1 MSTDYDN
8 MSDEEIMNIDISSVA
23 DDISDGESDETS
35 VEQTEKEEQEVE
47 EDSDKS
53 ASDEESDTSE
63 SEEEEESDNPQ
74 LDDESTEVDEDSNDG
89 DDTDKGDEE
98 SPEEKD
104 VESDDTAKIS
114 DSDKVVGYDTLMG
127 KIKANGID
135 IQVESVDDAVRLM
148 QMGAGFHKK
157 MEQIKPVRKIGQMLQ
172 NNNLLDESKINF
184 LIELSNGS
192 PEAVKQLLRDKK
204 INPLDLDMETNTEYK
219 PKTYTTTNQELD
231 LNDTLGDIQDTPSGK
246 ETIDIV
252 SNKWDDASRQTIAKH
267 PEVLH
272 AINEH
277 IRSGVYK
284 QIDDKVQSERALG
297 KLKGMSAIDA
307 YKHIGDL
314 MFPVSDTKQK
324 QEATPK
330 QKAADAK
337 VKSRKKA
344 SNPPKTKAPSNT
356 PKDSEVDITQM
367 SDEEFN
373 KYFDSVKL

>member
-8 MSDEEIMNIDISSVA
+8 MSDEEIMNIDISSVTDEDT
-23 DDISDGESDETS
+23 DDGDADETS
-35 VEQTEKEEQEVE
+35 VEQTETEEQEVE

-53 ASDEESDTSE
+53 TSDEETDTSE
-63 SEEEEESDNPQ
+63 SEEEEESNKSQ
-74 LDDESTEVDEDSNDG
+74 LDEEAADEDSESADDKTEDG
-89 DDTDKGDEE
+89 DDSSD
-98 SPEEKD
+98 EEKD
-104 VESDDTAKIS
+104 VESDDTSKIS
-114 DSDKVVGYDTLMG
+114 DADKLVGYDTLMG
-127 KIKANGID
+127 KIKANGVD

-204 INPLDLDMETNTEYK
+204 INPLDLDMETDTEYK
-219 PKTYTTTNQELD
+219 SKTYTTTNQELD

-252 SNKWDDASRQTIAKH
+252 SNKWDDASRQVIAKH

-277 IRSGVYK
+277 IQSGVYK
-284 QIDDKVQSERALG
+284 RIDDKVQSERALG
-297 KLKGMSAIDA
+297 KLKGLSAIDA
-307 YKHIGDL
+307 YKLVGDQ

-344 SNPPKTKAPSNT
+344 SNPPKTKAPSGT
-356 PKDSEVDITQM
+356 TKDSEVDITQM
-367 SDEEFN
+367 SDEEFE